1 MKKTIAALVLACA
14 AAIAVMAP
22 VEAQA
27 EGKTPAAQPKLPG
40 TEEAPG
46 FEDFEKGDLSPQ
58 DVEEQEERRDDRNVL
73 SPSMEDGEPLP
84 GMDPDSDQ

>member
-1 MKKTIAALVLACA
+1 MKTGFAVLALAWATMLA
-14 AAIAVMAP
+14 AVP
-22 VEAQA
+22 VVQAQPENKA
-27 EGKTPAAQPKLPG
+27 PAAQPKLPG

-58 DVEEQEERRDDRNVL
+58 DVEEQEERREDRNVL

-84 GMDPDSDQ
+84 GMDADSDQ

>member
-1 MKKTIAALVLACA
+1 MKKGFAALVLVCA
-14 AAIAVMAP
+14 AALAAIPPAG
-22 VEAQA
+22 AQA
-27 EGKTPAAQPKLPG
+27 EGKAPQAQPKLPG

-58 DVEEQEERRDDRNVL
+58 DVEEQEERREDRNVL

-84 GMDPDSDQ
+84 GMDADSDQ